1 MALFHLK
8 FNLKRKLTLFLLVV
22 SFFKIEART
31 TDESTKIT
39 LDLNN
44 VTMKGCSAKLKKTD
58 FKFLFNRSDVDIN
71 KLVSVR
77 AKQQTVENILN
88 KIFLGMSVSYQLQ
101 DKQII
106 ISSIRVKERAKSL
119 VINQQRN

>member
-1 MALFHLK
+1 
-8 FNLKRKLTLFLLVV
+8 
-22 SFFKIEART
+22 
-31 TDESTKIT
+31 

-44 VTMKGCSAKLKKTD
+44 VTIERVLSKIEAKTD

-88 KIFLGMSVSYQLQ
+88 NIFRYVGFLSVTRQTNYNLFNKS
-101 DKQII
+101 
-106 ISSIRVKERAKSL
+106 ERAKSL
-119 VINQQRN
+119 VINQQSEIKGGYRIVMGCQFLVLPLL

>member
-1 MALFHLK
+1 
-8 FNLKRKLTLFLLVV
+8 
-22 SFFKIEART
+22 
-31 TDESTKIT
+31 
-39 LDLNN
+39 
-44 VTMKGCSAKLKKTD
+44 LKKTD

>member
-22 SFFKIEART
+22 SFKIEART
-31 TDESTKIT
+31 TWEHKNN

-44 VTMKGCSAKLKKTD
+44 VTIERVLSKIEAKTD

-77 AKQQTVENILN
+77 AKTNSW
-88 KIFLGMSVSYQLQ
+88 KYS
-101 DKQII
+101 K
-106 ISSIRVKERAKSL
+106 
-119 VINQQRN
+119 

>member
-1 MALFHLK
+1 MRAQ
-8 FNLKRKLTLFLLVV
+8 
-22 SFFKIEART
+22 
-31 TDESTKIT
+31 T

-44 VTMKGCSAKLKKTD
+44 VTIERVLSKIEEKTD

-88 KIFLGMSVSYQLQ
+88 KIF
-101 DKQII
+101 
-106 ISSIRVKERAKSL
+106 
-119 VINQQRN
+119 

>member
-39 LDLNN
+39 L
-44 VTMKGCSAKLKKTD
+44 
-58 FKFLFNRSDVDIN
+58 I
-71 KLVSVR
+71 
-77 AKQQTVENILN
+77 
-88 KIFLGMSVSYQLQ
+88 
-101 DKQII
+101 
-106 ISSIRVKERAKSL
+106 
-119 VINQQRN
+119 

>member
-44 VTMKGCSAKLKKTD
+44 VTIERVLSKIEAKL
-58 FKFLFNRSDVDIN
+58 
-71 KLVSVR
+71 
-77 AKQQTVENILN
+77 ILN
-88 KIFLGMSVSYQLQ
+88 FSLIEATSILINWFLLGQNNKQLKIF
-101 DKQII
+101 
-106 ISSIRVKERAKSL
+106 
-119 VINQQRN
+119 